1 MTVLGTKMGFVGE
14 LPVSLSFVGAAWA
27 DAKVL
32 ALGHGLELATKALS
46 EDPLLQRAVDDV
58 RVRRTRRPS
67 RSAASRCSALPA
79 DEMAKLAWCV
89 ASRG

>member
-32 ALGHGLELATKALS
+32 ALGHGFELATKARKA
-46 EDPLLQRAVDDV
+46 PRYF
-58 RVRRTRRPS
+58 TR
-67 RSAASRCSALPA
+67 
-79 DEMAKLAWCV
+79 
-89 ASRG
+89 